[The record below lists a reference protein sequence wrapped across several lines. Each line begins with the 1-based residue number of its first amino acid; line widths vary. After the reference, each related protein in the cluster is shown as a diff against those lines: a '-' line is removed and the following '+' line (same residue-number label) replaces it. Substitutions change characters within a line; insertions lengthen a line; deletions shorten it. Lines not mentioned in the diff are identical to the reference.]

1 MSKRITIVGLQG
13 SGKTQ
18 LAKKMIR
25 DKVRKN
31 KKVLVFDILGEY
43 VKDKSLGN
51 IDVFIPQDRIEPLLE
66 IDTVLKNY
74 VVEPYIYDK
83 KKNYSL
89 IVFDEASRY
98 FINKL
103 KLPSNMGFIND
114 MARHIELDIICIA
127 RRFTQLNTDIVELSH
142 YLYIF
147 NQAGINDIKRLN
159 ELSIGL
165 GDTVLTLNK
174 YHYIEVNQFRQYS
187 IKKPIKI
194 MD

>member
-83 KKNYSL
+83 K
-89 IVFDEASRY
+89 R
-98 FINKL
+98 
-103 KLPSNMGFIND
+103 
-114 MARHIELDIICIA
+114 II
-127 RRFTQLNTDIVELSH
+127 H
-142 YLYIF
+142 
-147 NQAGINDIKRLN
+147 
-159 ELSIGL
+159 
-165 GDTVLTLNK
+165 
-174 YHYIEVNQFRQYS
+174 
-187 IKKPIKI
+187 
-194 MD
+194 

>member
-1 MSKRITIVGLQG
+1 
-13 SGKTQ
+13 
-18 LAKKMIR
+18 
-25 DKVRKN
+25 
-31 KKVLVFDILGEY
+31 
-43 VKDKSLGN
+43 
-51 IDVFIPQDRIEPLLE
+51 
-66 IDTVLKNY
+66 
-74 VVEPYIYDK
+74 
-83 KKNYSL
+83 
-89 IVFDEASRY
+89 
-98 FINKL
+98 
-103 KLPSNMGFIND
+103 MGFIND

>member
-1 MSKRITIVGLQG
+1 
-13 SGKTQ
+13 
-18 LAKKMIR
+18 MIR

-98 FINKL
+98 FNNKL
-103 KLPSNMGFIND
+103 K
-114 MARHIELDIICIA
+114 
-127 RRFTQLNTDIVELSH
+127 
-142 YLYIF
+142 
-147 NQAGINDIKRLN
+147 
-159 ELSIGL
+159 
-165 GDTVLTLNK
+165 
-174 YHYIEVNQFRQYS
+174 
-187 IKKPIKI
+187 
-194 MD
+194 